1 MGLDLDL
8 QKGGIF
14 GAANGGEGQAATV
27 AAALRTGDLPLL
39 DAGGQVGIVAAAG
52 SLLTALLAAWAARGS
67 LGVCRCG
74 WSGRRGGFGFATEE
88 LLLAQAELG
97 TELFD
102 LLLEEVFALDGAL
115 VHGFPVSGL
124 SPGFKLDGEAR
135 ADGTRAVRERRR

>member
-1 MGLDLDL
+1 
-8 QKGGIF
+8 
-14 GAANGGEGQAATV
+14 
-27 AAALRTGDLPLL
+27 
-39 DAGGQVGIVAAAG
+39 
-52 SLLTALLAAWAARGS
+52 
-67 LGVCRCG
+67 
-74 WSGRRGGFGFATEE
+74 